1 MPISDKIMNW
11 AQARKYCDELRSQGK
26 KIVFTNGCFDILH
39 KGHVQYLE
47 QAGALGDALIVGLNS
62 DDSTRVLKG
71 PGRPINRQDSRA
83 FVLASMGFVDAVVV
97 FDEETPYELIRSL
110 TPDILVKGGDYKE
123 SEVVGGDH
131 VKKNG
136 GMVVI
141 LGYLDGFST
150 TAIESK
156 IRDLSNE

>member
-1 MPISDKIMNW
+1 MPISDKIKNW
-11 AQARKYCDELRSQGK
+11 AQARAFCDDLRSRGQ

-47 QAGALGDALIVGLNS
+47 QAAGLGNALIVGLNS
-62 DDSTRVLKG
+62 DESTREIKG

-83 FVLASMGFVDAVVV
+83 FVLAAMGFVDAVVV
-97 FDEETPYELIRSL
+97 FDEDTPKELIRNL
-110 TPDILVKGGDYKE
+110 TPDVLVKGGDYEE
-123 SEVVGGDH
+123 SDVIGGDH

-136 GMVVI
+136 GKVVI

-156 IRDLSNE
+156 IRDSSKK